1 MRVVN
6 DTVSLSRTLAD
17 TVSPIAAAAMA
28 MTQTQSPWTYTSPME
43 LPLTR
48 GLNSSG
54 SESSIDSGFE
64 SPLSGKVSGG
74 DSPVSRM
81 PVASLS
87 EAITTSGL
95 ETMLVRGSRTCS
107 VFFYLAGCVCMPP
120 LHACSVENPLCPQL
134 HCALYCILCMF
145 TSGPRCVFALRLMQC

>member
-1 MRVVN
+1 MILSL
-6 DTVSLSRTLAD
+6 SLSRTLAD

-120 LHACSVENPLCPQL
+120 LHACSVLRESSLSPASCIVPCTV
-134 HCALYCILCMF
+134 HCVCSRLARGVC
-145 TSGPRCVFALRLMQC
+145 LRYG